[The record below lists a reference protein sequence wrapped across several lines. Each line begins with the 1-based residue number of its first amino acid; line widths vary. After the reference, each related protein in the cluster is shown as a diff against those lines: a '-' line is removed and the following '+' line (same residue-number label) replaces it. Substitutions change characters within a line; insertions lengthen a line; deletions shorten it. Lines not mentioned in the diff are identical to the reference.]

1 MTQTSSIHPPQ
12 AALDALRRKVR
23 ALEAQE
29 RSTRAVLPFGVPP
42 LDARLPGGGLA
53 LGALHEVAGGAE
65 EALYGAAAA
74 RFAAGIL
81 ARAKGEVLW
90 CRRQA
95 DLFAPALAQTGLPP
109 QRVIFADAGDEAGVL
124 AAMEEG
130 LRWPGL
136 AGVVGEVGK
145 LSMTASRRLQLAA
158 ERSGQIAIAVRR
170 WRRIA
175 DAADLGQ
182 PTAAQTRWRIS
193 PLPST
198 PLPPSV
204 PGVGRPRW
212 FLELLRCRAGDAFD
226 IELEACDAKGHL
238 RLPAPLAHRP
248 VGPSPGPECFG
259 PERFGPGRR
268 GQARAVA

>member
-1 MTQTSSIHPPQ
+1 MTLTPAPAPSPAPSPVTL
-12 AALDALRRKVR
+12 AALRRQVR
-23 ALEAQE
+23 AVEAQD
-29 RSTRAVLPFGVPP
+29 RATHAVLPFGVAP

-53 LGALHEVAGGAE
+53 LGALHEVAGGAD
-65 EALYGAAAA
+65 EALHGAAAA

-81 ARAKGEVLW
+81 ARAQGEVLW

-95 DLFAPALAQTGLPP
+95 DLFAPSLAQVGLPP
-109 QRVIFADAGDEAGVL
+109 ERVIFADAGDEAGVL

-158 ERSGQIAIAVRR
+158 EKSGQLAIAVRR
-170 WRRIA
+170 WRRVA

-182 PTAAQTRWRIS
+182 PTAAQTRWRVS
-193 PLPST
+193 PLPSS
-198 PLPPSV
+198 PLPV

-248 VGPSPGPECFG
+248 AGARAGSGDH
-259 PERFGPGRR
+259 
-268 GQARAVA
+268 GQGRAVA

>member
-1 MTQTSSIHPPQ
+1 MEQDCSVSMSPIPSP

-23 ALEAQE
+23 ALEVQD
-29 RSTRAVLPFGVPP
+29 RVTRAVLPFGVPP

-53 LGALHEVAGGAE
+53 MGALHEVAGGAD
-65 EALYGAAAA
+65 EALYGATAA
-74 RFAAGIL
+74 RFAAGVL
-81 ARAKGEVLW
+81 ARAQGEVLW

-95 DLFAPALAQTGLPP
+95 DLFAPSLAQAGLPP
-109 QRVIFADAGDEAGVL
+109 SRVIFADAGDEAGVL

-136 AGVVGEVGK
+136 AGVIGEVGK

-158 ERSGQIAIAVRR
+158 EKSGQIAIAVRR

-182 PTAAQTRWRIS
+182 PTAAETRWRVS
-193 PLPST
+193 PLPSS

-212 FLELLRCRAGDAFD
+212 FLELLRCKAGDAFD

-248 VGPSPGPECFG
+248 AGPYA
-259 PERFGPGRR
+259 
-268 GQARAVA
+268 GQGRAVA

>member
-1 MTQTSSIHPPQ
+1 MEQAHFIIMSLSSSP
-12 AALDALRRKVR
+12 AALDALRRQVR
-23 ALEAQE
+23 ALETE
-29 RSTRAVLPFGVPP
+29 DRTTRAVLPFGIPA

-53 LGALHEVAGGAE
+53 YGALHEVAGGADG
-65 EALYGAAAA
+65 ALHGAAAA
-74 RFAAGIL
+74 SFAAGLL
-81 ARAKGEVLW
+81 ARAEGEVLW
-90 CRRQA
+90 CLRQR
-95 DLFAPALAQTGLPP
+95 DLFAPFLSQVGLPP
-109 QRVIFADAGDEAGVL
+109 ERIIFAEAGDEAGVL

-158 ERSGQIAIAVRR
+158 EKSGQLAIAIRR
-170 WRRIA
+170 WRRVA

-182 PTAAQTRWRIS
+182 PTAAATRWRVSALPSS
-193 PLPST
+193 PLP
-198 PLPPSV
+198 V

-238 RLPAPLAHRP
+238 RVPAPLADRP
-248 VGPSPGPECFG
+248 VDPDAGADAGQ
-259 PERFGPGRR
+259 ER
-268 GQARAVA
+268 AAA

>member
-1 MTQTSSIHPPQ
+1 MTVTPATPPPRP
-12 AALDALRRKVR
+12 ALDALRRQVR
-23 ALEAQE
+23 ALETQS
-29 RSTRAVLPFGVPP
+29 RVTRAVLPFGVAPI
-42 LDARLPGGGLA
+42 DARLPGGGLA

-65 EALYGAAAA
+65 EALYGATAAK
-74 RFAAGIL
+74 FAAGIL
-81 ARAKGEVLW
+81 ARAQGQVLW

-95 DLFAPALAQTGLPP
+95 DLFAPSLAQAGLPP
-109 QRVIFADAGDEAGVL
+109 SRLIFADAGDEAGVL

-158 ERSGQIAIAVRR
+158 EKSGQMAIAVRR

-182 PTAAQTRWRIS
+182 PTAAETRWRVS

-212 FLELLRCRAGDAFD
+212 FLELLRCKAGEAFD

-248 VGPSPGPECFG
+248 AGAAAEA
-259 PERFGPGRR
+259 RQGR
-268 GQARAVA
+268 QDRAVA

>member
-1 MTQTSSIHPPQ
+1 MIQPSLTPPPPG
-12 AALDALRRKVR
+12 ALDALRRKVR
-23 ALEAQE
+23 ALETQD
-29 RSTRAVLPFGVPP
+29 RVTRAVLPFGVPP

-65 EALYGAAAA
+65 EALYGATAA

-81 ARAKGEVLW
+81 ARAQGEVLW

-95 DLFAPALAQTGLPP
+95 DLFAPSLAQTGLPP
-109 QRVIFADAGDEAGVL
+109 HRVIFADAGDEAGVL

-136 AGVVGEVGK
+136 AGVIGEVGK

-158 ERSGQIAIAVRR
+158 EKSGQIAIAVRR

-182 PTAAQTRWRIS
+182 PTAAQTRWRVS
-193 PLPST
+193 PLPSS

-212 FLELLRCRAGDAFD
+212 FLELLRCKAGEAFD

-248 VGPSPGPECFG
+248 VGPLAGPKE
-259 PERFGPGRR
+259 R
-268 GQARAVA
+268 GQERAIA

>member
-1 MTQTSSIHPPQ
+1 MTLTPAPLLTPSSRR
-12 AALDALRRKVR
+12 AALAAVRRQVR
-23 ALEAQE
+23 ALEAQD
-29 RSTRAVLPFGVPP
+29 RVTRAVLPFGVAS

-53 LGALHEVAGGAE
+53 LGALHEVAGGAN

-74 RFAAGIL
+74 RFAAGVV
-81 ARAKGEVLW
+81 ARAGGQVLW

-95 DLFAPALAQTGLPP
+95 DLFAPSLAQVGLAPE
-109 QRVIFADAGDEAGVL
+109 RVIFADAGDEAGVL

-130 LRWPGL
+130 LRWRGL

-158 ERSGQIAIAVRR
+158 EKTGSLCIAVRR
-170 WRRIA
+170 WKRVA

-182 PTAAQTRWRIS
+182 PTAAETRWRVS
-193 PLPST
+193 PLPSS
-198 PLPPSV
+198 PLPPRV
-204 PGVGRPRW
+204 PGLGRSRW

-226 IELEACDAKGHL
+226 IELEACDTKGHL

-248 VGPSPGPECFG
+248 AGPWPAPGE
-259 PERFGPGRR
+259 PGRV
-268 GQARAVA
+268 VA

>member
-1 MTQTSSIHPPQ
+1 MTQTPATPPLRP
-12 AALDALRRKVR
+12 ALDALRRQVR
-23 ALEAQE
+23 ALETQD
-29 RSTRAVLPFGVPP
+29 RVTRVVLPFGVAP

-53 LGALHEVAGGAE
+53 LGALHEVAGGAD

-81 ARAKGEVLW
+81 ARAEGQVLW

-95 DLFAPALAQTGLPP
+95 DLFAPSLAQAGLPP
-109 QRVIFADAGDEAGVL
+109 DRLIFADAGDEAGVL

-145 LSMTASRRLQLAA
+145 LPMTASRRLQLAA
-158 ERSGQIAIAVRR
+158 EKSGQIAIAVRR

-182 PTAAQTRWRIS
+182 PTAAETRWRVS
-193 PLPST
+193 TLPSS

-212 FLELLRCRAGDAFD
+212 FLELLRCKAGDAFD

-248 VGPSPGPECFG
+248 AGADAGPKES
-259 PERFGPGRR
+259 
-268 GQARAVA
+268 GQSRAVA

>member
-1 MTQTSSIHPPQ
+1 MAHATRP
-12 AALDALRRKVR
+12 AALDALRRQIR
-23 ALEAQE
+23 ALEAE
-29 RSTRAVLPFGVPP
+29 DRVTRAVLPFGVPL
-42 LDARLPGGGLA
+42 LDERLPGGGLA
-53 LGALHEVAGGAE
+53 FGALHEVAGGAD
-65 EALYGAAAA
+65 EALHGASAA

-81 ARAKGEVLW
+81 ARAPGEVLW
-90 CRRQA
+90 CRRQT
-95 DLFAPALAQTGLPP
+95 DLFAPSLAQAGLPP
-109 QRVIFADAGDEAGVL
+109 ERVIFADAADEAGVL

-158 ERSGQIAIAVRR
+158 EKSGQIAIAVRR
-170 WRRIA
+170 WRRVA

-182 PTAAQTRWRIS
+182 PTAAETRWRVS
-193 PLPST
+193 PLPSS
-198 PLPPSV
+198 PLPV

-248 VGPSPGPECFG
+248 AGPDAGPKV
-259 PERFGPGRR
+259 
-268 GQARAVA
+268 RAVA